1 MRNAPGTARGRAA
14 AGSGIYEVTDIA
26 LDVWVTDEQEGL
38 ISERVLPNLLMLC
51 NPDAQ
56 RSVRATPPNTC
67 AQRELNFPINQ
78 SSIGCSLKPHQRL
91 LFLRHPGRPKAANL
105 GHPAIH

>member
-51 NPDAQ
+51 NP
-56 RSVRATPPNTC
+56 SP
-67 AQRELNFPINQ
+67 
-78 SSIGCSLKPHQRL
+78 
-91 LFLRHPGRPKAANL
+91 RPKAVNL